1 MNLYNLTT
9 QFSYLEGNTSKNKNK
24 VFTTFL
30 HIFHGSRETPPWKT
44 PTRSPFLLSII
55 RNIVSPLSLKYGISV
70 HAKTTISQYHAAK
83 WLFPPSGIFPQNRF
97 HFVEMQSTFFF
108 HIFKKDWNL
117 LKALIQV
124 SLATF

>member
-44 PTRSPFLLSII
+44 PTRKIPTHQTPPPVNPPRKIPTKSP
-55 RNIVSPLSLKYGISV
+55 P
-70 HAKTTISQYHAAK
+70 
-83 WLFPPSGIFPQNRF
+83 GIFPP
-97 HFVEMQSTFFF
+97 
-108 HIFKKDWNL
+108 
-117 LKALIQV
+117 V
-124 SLATF
+124 SLIRRYYKRLCFSLNPSFYP